1 MRFHCGKERPVFQVS
16 QPKLVGC
23 LPHDRSDPGI
33 MNVADL
39 GEQMVLDLKVKPT
52 DIPAQPL
59 VARGEIDCRLQ
70 LVYGPV
76 LFDNPVFN

>member
-1 MRFHCGKERPVFQVS
+1 
-16 QPKLVGC
+16 
-23 LPHDRSDPGI
+23 